1 MNERIAES
9 VEYYRKYYK
18 KAKKQFLNYRLKG
31 IDPYLLSLDEIVNT
45 DKCSRVSLGEIEVP
59 SELIVGTKT
68 SNRSNSFNKDFLPLS
83 NPNSEFANK
92 WIHVCNLHL
101 SDTGISDAPK
111 AYEYLGKFYIEEG
124 NKRVS
129 VLKSFGAVQITCSV
143 TRLLP
148 LHKES
153 QDVKLY
159 EEFLDYYKISKL
171 YTIQFKKS
179 GYYSLLLS
187 LMGVDPSIPFDRYQR
202 IKLIGFYQ
210 RFVYAMKNKGIN
222 LYYPDAF
229 LVMIELYDYQTLI
242 DMTDKELY
250 KSILESVQKMKYDK
264 AYYNFLCVG
273 DDEDQALWN
282 GLNNK
287 EIKKYD
293 LIISTGDLKAEY
305 LEYLVTISNKPLLY
319 VHGNHDDKYVDNPPE
334 GCICID
340 DDLYVY
346 NGIRILGLGGSYRY
360 RSDGKFMYN
369 EKQMKKRILKLWFK
383 IKKAGGVDI
392 VVTHAP
398 VKGYGD
404 LEDIAHQ
411 GFKCFED
418 LIHKYKPKYL
428 LYGHVHRSYNVKMT
442 GSYKIDECEVIN
454 VTPKRKILY

>member
-1 MNERIAES
+1 MNEKISES
-9 VEYYRKYYK
+9 VEYYKKFYQKARKQLFK
-18 KAKKQFLNYRLKG
+18 DKLNR

-45 DKCSRVSLGEIEVP
+45 DMCSKISLGEIDVP

-68 SNRSNSFNKDFLPLS
+68 INRSNSFNRDFLPLA
-83 NPNSEFANK
+83 NPNSEFSSK
-92 WIHVCNLHL
+92 WVHVCSLHL

-143 TRLLP
+143 TRIMP
-148 LHKES
+148 LDNQTDEA
-153 QDVKLY
+153 KLY
-159 EEFLDYYKISKL
+159 NEFLEYYEISKL
-171 YTIQFKKS
+171 YTIQFKKA
-179 GYYSLLLS
+179 GYYSLFLS
-187 LMGVDPSIPFDRYQR
+187 LMGVDPKIPFDRYQR

-210 RFVYAMKNKGIN
+210 RFVYAMKVNKIN
-222 LYYPDAF
+222 IYYPDAF

-242 DMTDKELY
+242 DMNDKQLY
-250 KSILESVQKMKYDK
+250 KSIIDAKQKMIYNK

-273 DDEDQALWN
+273 DEEDQALWN

-287 EIKKYD
+287 DIKKYD

-305 LEYLVTISNKPLLY
+305 LEYLVTVSNKPLLY
-319 VHGNHDDKYVDNPPE
+319 VHGNHDDRYDVNPPE

-340 DDLYVY
+340 DDVYVVD
-346 NGIRILGLGGSYRY
+346 GIRILGLGGSYKY
-360 RSDGKFMYN
+360 RNDGKYMYN
-369 EKQMKKRILKLWFK
+369 EKEMRKRICKLRFK
-383 IKKAGGVDI
+383 IWKLGGVDV

-428 LYGHVHRSYNVKMT
+428 LYGHVHKTYNVKMT
-442 GSYKIDECEVIN
+442 GNYKIDDCDVIN
-454 VTPKRKILY
+454 VTPKRKVLY